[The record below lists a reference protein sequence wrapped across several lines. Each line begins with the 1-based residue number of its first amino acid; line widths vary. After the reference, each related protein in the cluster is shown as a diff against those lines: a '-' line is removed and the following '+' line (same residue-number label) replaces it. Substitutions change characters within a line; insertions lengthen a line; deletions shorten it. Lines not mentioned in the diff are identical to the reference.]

1 MKQKILIGSII
12 GLLIISFYI
21 WSTVFNM
28 VNESTINKLVSSFS
42 SNNADQIDEHGWN
55 PLMHA
60 SWEGDLEKASLL
72 IDEGANVN
80 MADKSG
86 YTPLHLAVQ
95 EGHFS
100 LVKLLIESGALAS
113 LNKLTSDNESPLYLA
128 AENGYTYI
136 FSYLI
141 DSGAQLDY
149 AEKNNINGYTMLHAA
164 VSKGKFDMVKHLL
177 DLGFDPNA
185 KDTDGQT
192 PLMLIYGFLD
202 TTSEDLIK
210 MINILVNGGAEVNV
224 IDSRGVS
231 PLLLAYYEG
240 KKEVIEHLIKLGAT
254 GVIETKTDAQEAL
267 KLLEIDS
274 VDKYKQAIAFGNLG
288 AVKLFLKAGYD
299 PNIRDETAGSTMLF
313 QLVFPEDLKM
323 MELLLKNGANPN
335 IKNDME
341 GVTPLWMAVS
351 QNKPAVV
358 ELLLKYGAENIENN
372 AGWTPLMVA
381 KDDNNM
387 EFVNLLE
394 QYLSE
399 NTYSNI
405 TENDIFQNDSELG
418 TDFYYG
424 SPFITDESTSPTD
437 SDSQNF
443 EDFPEFEVNQ
453 NGKTLNRFYTAEE
466 AIEFAK
472 NYENIEVRFPNSTI
486 WDNIPSYVYQN
497 DQLIG
502 NYDTKVEA
510 LEVAGSLEN
519 AKVVNLSTGKV
530 MWDSYPRECR
540 TCESAIQD
548 QY

>member
-1 MKQKILIGSII
+1 MKQKIIIGSIL

-21 WSTVFNM
+21 WSTVLNM
-28 VNESTINKLVSSFS
+28 VNESNIDKLIPSFL
-42 SNNADQIDEHGWN
+42 SNNAEKIDEHGWT

-60 SWEGDLEKASLL
+60 SWDGDLEKASLL
-72 IDEGANVN
+72 IEEGANVN
-80 MADKSG
+80 MIDENG
-86 YTPLHLAVQ
+86 NTPLHLAVE

-113 LNKLTSDNESPLYLA
+113 LNKLTDYNESPLYLA
-128 AENGYTYI
+128 AENGSTYI

-192 PLMLIYGFLD
+192 PLMLIYGFID

-210 MINILVNGGAEVNV
+210 MITILVNGGAEVNV

-240 KKEVIEHLIKLGAT
+240 KEEVIEHLIQLGAT
-254 GVIETKTDAQEAL
+254 SVIETKMDAQEAL
-267 KLLEIDS
+267 ILLEINS

-299 PNIRDETAGSTMLF
+299 PNISDETAGSTMLF

-341 GVTPLWMAVS
+341 GVTPLWIAVS

-358 ELLLKYGAENIENN
+358 ELLLKYGAENIGNN
-372 AGWTPLMVA
+372 AGWTPMMVA

-387 EFVNLLE
+387 EIVNLLE

-399 NTYSNI
+399 NIYSDIN
-405 TENDIFQNDSELG
+405 ENDILKNDSELG
-418 TDFYYG
+418 TDFYNG
-424 SPFITDESTSPTD
+424 SPFISDGSTSPTN

-472 NYENIEVRFPNSTI
+472 NYENVEVRFPNSTI
-486 WDNIPSYVYQN
+486 WDNIPSSVYQN

-502 NYDTKVEA
+502 NYDTKVKA

-530 MWDSYPRECR
+530 MWDSYPRECG
-540 TCESAIQD
+540 TCESAIKD